1 MECWWSPES
10 IWEACIWRRREFVKK
25 GALVYIVATKTFFF
39 FYLQYCNLSFML
51 LLKECCSL
59 KMQSLFE
66 VCEDYW
72 SLLSLVG
79 FLVRLLEAALPNS
92 CQTISFLWVYLGSS
106 FSYMNSLEAGRTIR
120 KFSCFSNTVSS
131 FICMT
136 LVFIFET
143 FCEPLSSFWTRLV
156 L

>member
-1 MECWWSPES
+1 M
-10 IWEACIWRRREFVKK
+10 KK

-92 CQTISFLWVYLGSS
+92 CQTISFL
-106 FSYMNSLEAGRTIR
+106 
-120 KFSCFSNTVSS
+120 
-131 FICMT
+131 
-136 LVFIFET
+136 
-143 FCEPLSSFWTRLV
+143 
-156 L
+156 